1 LDWINGTV
9 IAGHGVASG
18 RSYDS
23 RYPGGTIRAQKP
35 YFLARGVDL
44 SAYFDGTLNVDLA
57 PHVPAPKHCLF
68 QGRIKWH
75 PDIEEL
81 FMLAPIEAEVCGKIY
96 AGLSYYPH
104 PETKKEHFQ
113 PATVVEL
120 LLPWIEGVGAGSP
133 VKLRFLQA

>member
-1 LDWINGTV
+1 MDWMNGV
-9 IAGHGVASG
+9 VVPGYGAASG

-35 YFLARGVDL
+35 YFMARGIDL
-44 SAYFDGTLNVDLA
+44 SQYFDGTLNVDLA
-57 PHVPAPKHCLF
+57 PHVPRPRNVLF
-68 QGRIKWH
+68 QGRIRWH

-81 FMLAPIEAEVCGKIY
+81 FMLSPVEVEAGGKRY

-113 PATVVEL
+113 PESVIEL
-120 LLPWIEGVGAGSP
+120 LLPWIDGLTAGSAI
-133 VKLRFLQA
+133 KMRFV